1 MCAVLNF
8 YTALITELYTTK
20 RKKCTMRIWKYEEK
34 KKETKCPLGVTS
46 DLEKFATRLLSI

>member
-34 KKETKCPLGVTS
+34 K
-46 DLEKFATRLLSI
+46 EKRQNAH